1 MEEKSI
7 KEYILEES
15 NKGNIVFNTM
25 EGICT
30 ANIKDFIHQPI
41 EGILYDLNRDFGTIL
56 TLIDDPKW
64 INDYAL
70 SKVVVELKRRLDEK
84 NKELCE
90 LRCLIP

>member
-41 EGILYDLNRDFGTIL
+41 EGILYDLDRDFGTIL

-70 SKVVVELKRRLDEK
+70 SKVVVELKRRLDEANEK
-84 NKELCE
+84 IFEMQCDNK
-90 LRCLIP
+90 